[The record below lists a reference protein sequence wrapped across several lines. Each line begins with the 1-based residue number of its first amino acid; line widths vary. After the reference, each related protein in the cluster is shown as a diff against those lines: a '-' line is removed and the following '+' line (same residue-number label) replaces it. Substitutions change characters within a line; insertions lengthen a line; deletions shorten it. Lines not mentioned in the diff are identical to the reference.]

1 MVYPPSPKKRF
12 IRFYK
17 NRYANIIRFSPL
29 RQHPGAPS
37 FFWKTSKTEKEL
49 VPQKKYRE
57 DPNGAGDGV
66 VRIGVA
72 PLALIHVMEAA
83 RGAARRLHTVFV
95 HHAVTQCKIAAAFAR
110 KFFFR
115 FRQFLYGVFDVLCY
129 TESGKNP

>member
-1 MVYPPSPKKRF
+1 MVYPPYRKKRF

-17 NRYANIIRFSPL
+17 NQYANIIRFSPL
-29 RQHPGAPS
+29 RQHPGTPS

-49 VPQKKYRE
+49 VPQKKYKE

-72 PLALIHVMEAA
+72 PLALIHVIEAA
-83 RGAARRLHTVFV
+83 RGVVRRLH
-95 HHAVTQCKIAAAFAR
+95 AVLSITRCKIAAAFAR
-110 KFFFR
+110 KLFSR
-115 FRQFLYGVFDVLCY
+115 FRQFLYGVFGVLCY